1 MRAARACALLVLFA
15 ASATTATQTATA
27 TSWRLDPQ
35 RSQADFRPHPRVPLR
50 AEGHFDGVSGELQSG
65 GDGWQVTVRID
76 GRGLRFD
83 GPTWVE
89 RLTRGENFLA
99 LDHYPD
105 IVFLSEPFDPQ
116 LLRNG
121 GRLRGQLSLR
131 GRQLTVDFRL
141 LPSDCARPGHDCDIQ
156 VRGAISRRA
165 FGMTSHWLS
174 VKDRVDFDFRV
185 RLLPEASP

>member
-1 MRAARACALLVLFA
+1 MRAARACALLAFFVA
-15 ASATTATQTATA
+15 GTTTATPTPTS

-50 AEGHFDGVSGELQSG
+50 AEGRFDGVSGELQSG

-76 GRGLRFD
+76 GRSLHFE
-83 GPTWVE
+83 GPAWVE
-89 RLTRGENFLA
+89 RLTRGENFLD
-99 LDHYPD
+99 LDRYPD

-116 LLRNG
+116 LLRDG
-121 GRLRGQLSLR
+121 GRLRGQLNLR

-141 LPSDCARPGHDCDIQ
+141 LPSACARPGHDCDIQ

-165 FGMTSHWLS
+165 FGMTSHRLS

-185 RLLPEASP
+185 RLLPEAAP